1 MARAAEGSGAGDL
14 ELLRQLSGAEPALAL
29 SAQRVQALLGERPA
43 GEAAVLRPTAGL
55 ESTALCAL
63 INPLAGSAPLAD
75 LLARLELSP
84 ARPCE
89 QAAVRLAKLARLLP
103 AALVAPLR
111 TGAAELSHWALEHG
125 LLLVAVEEI
134 RAHDERATATL
145 RLVSRARVPLAGAE
159 NAELVAFRSTTGSHE
174 HVAIL
179 IGQPD
184 PGQPVLT
191 RLHSECFTGDLLGS
205 LRCDC
210 GDQLRGAVESMA
222 KAGGGV
228 LLYLAQ
234 EGRGIGLANKL
245 RAYALQDQG
254 FDTIDANRLLGFAAD
269 ERVYRPA
276 AEMLRQLGFTRIRL
290 MTNNPEKLAALSF
303 DGIAVVERVPLAF
316 PGNEHNEDYLRTKA
330 VRSGHQLDGVLL
342 PAAPG
347 PTRPLT

>member
-1 MARAAEGSGAGDL
+1 MVLATRSAKLVMRGGAPLVIHTRDGEAAVARAAEGSGAGDL

-145 RLVSRARVPLAGAE
+145 RLVSRARVPLKPSAE
-159 NAELVAFRSTTGSHE
+159 SWSLAWPASVSHAASISPRSAWRSRRRK
-174 HVAIL
+174 V
-179 IGQPD
+179 
-184 PGQPVLT
+184 
-191 RLHSECFTGDLLGS
+191 
-205 LRCDC
+205 
-210 GDQLRGAVESMA
+210 
-222 KAGGGV
+222 
-228 LLYLAQ
+228 
-234 EGRGIGLANKL
+234 
-245 RAYALQDQG
+245 RA
-254 FDTIDANRLLGFAAD
+254 
-269 ERVYRPA
+269 
-276 AEMLRQLGFTRIRL
+276 
-290 MTNNPEKLAALSF
+290 
-303 DGIAVVERVPLAF
+303 
-316 PGNEHNEDYLRTKA
+316 
-330 VRSGHQLDGVLL
+330 
-342 PAAPG
+342 
-347 PTRPLT
+347 